1 MSPPRKPSAAL
12 PLLIYNLLFPLAFL
26 AMLPGLARRMMRR
39 GNYRRK
45 FGQRFARYD
54 EATRQRLAGGG
65 WVWVHSIS
73 VGETLLALRLIRRM
87 RSVRPDLR
95 VVLSVTTSTGFALA
109 EENAAEWLEPVY
121 NPIDAWP
128 LARHALETINP
139 ERLIFIEAVWP
150 NLLAQAA
157 ARGIPTSLVARL
169 SPRSERRFR
178 RFRFL
183 TAPIFRLLD
192 AISVQEPGDIEIWKS
207 LGAAE
212 GQIHLTGNIK
222 FDHPLRRDDRAVEFR
237 ALLERLCV
245 PADSPVLLGGSTF
258 PGEEGM
264 LARIC
269 LRLRKS
275 FPGLF
280 LIIVPR
286 HVERASE
293 AAAEVT
299 QAGLDF
305 ALRTA
310 AADRD
315 TPPGCLLVNTT
326 GELRVWYELA
336 TVVFIGKSLSPTA
349 KGGQNPVEPV
359 FAGKPVLFG
368 PHMENFRAVVS
379 RLIDAN
385 AAIETPDEA
394 ALEAAI
400 ASLLR
405 DPGRRT
411 ALAQRALGIVRA
423 HEGAGEK
430 TARLVL
436 DGLGTPFSRMASELN
451 PPPAA

>member
-1 MSPPRKPSAAL
+1 MTLPPPTRKRPATL
-12 PLLIYNLLFPLAFL
+12 PLLIYNLLFPFAFL

-54 EATRQRLAGGG
+54 DTTRLRLAEGG

-87 RSVRPDLR
+87 RTVRPDLR

-109 EENAAEWLEPVY
+109 EENAAEWLEPMY

-128 LARHALETINP
+128 LARRALATVKP
-139 ERLIFIEAVWP
+139 QRLIFIEAVWP

-157 ARGIPTSLVARL
+157 ARGVPTSLVARL

-183 TAPIFRLLD
+183 TGPIFRLLD
-192 AISVQEPGDIEIWKS
+192 AISVQEPGDIECWKS

-237 ALLERLCV
+237 GLLDRLCV
-245 PADSPVLLGGSTF
+245 PRDAPVLLGGSTF

-264 LARIC
+264 LARVC
-269 LRLRKS
+269 LRLRPE

-299 QAGLDF
+299 QAGMDF

-310 AADRD
+310 AAERD
-315 TPPGCLLVNTT
+315 KPPGCLLVNTT

-336 TVVFIGKSLSPTA
+336 TVVFIGKSLSPVA
-349 KGGQNPVEPV
+349 SGGQNPVEPV
-359 FAGKPVLFG
+359 FAGKPVVFG
-368 PHMENFRAVVS
+368 PHMENFGAVVA
-379 RLIDAN
+379 RLTEAE
-385 AAIETPDEA
+385 AAIEAADEA
-394 ALEAAI
+394 ELEKAVAG
-400 ASLLR
+400 LLR
-405 DPGRRT
+405 EPDRRA
-411 ALAQRALGIVRA
+411 ALARRALDIVRA
-423 HEGAGEK
+423 HEGAGER

-436 DGLGTPFSRMASELN
+436 GE
-451 PPPAA
+451 

>member
-1 MSPPRKPSAAL
+1 MSPRKKPSATL
-12 PLLIYNLLFPLAFL
+12 PLLLYNLLFPFAFL

-54 EATRQRLAGGG
+54 AAVRGRMAGGG

-87 RSVRPDLR
+87 QSVRPDLR

-109 EENAAEWLEPVY
+109 SENASDRLEPMY

-128 LARHALETINP
+128 LARRALATIRP

-150 NLLAQAA
+150 NLLARAA
-157 ARGIPTSLVARL
+157 ADGIPTSLVARL
-169 SPRSERRFR
+169 SPRSAKRFR

-183 TAPIFRLLD
+183 TRPIFRLLD
-192 AISVQEPGDIEIWKS
+192 AISVQEPDDIETWKS
-207 LGAAE
+207 LGAE
-212 GQIHLTGNIK
+212 PGQIHLTGNIK
-222 FDHPLRRDDRAVEFR
+222 FDNPLRRDGRAVEFR
-237 ALLERLCV
+237 ALLDRLCV
-245 PADSPVLLGGSTF
+245 PPDAPVLLGGSTF

-269 LRLRKS
+269 LRLRTK

-293 AAAEVT
+293 AAAEIT
-299 QAGLDF
+299 HAGLDF

-336 TVVFIGKSLSPTA
+336 TVVFIGKSLSPAA
-349 KGGQNPVEPV
+349 KGGQNPIEPV

-379 RLIDAN
+379 RLIEGN
-385 AAIETPDEA
+385 AAVEVPGEA

-400 ASLLR
+400 AGLLR
-405 DPGRRT
+405 EPERRA

-423 HEGAGEK
+423 HEGAGER

-436 DGLGTPFSRMASELN
+436 GM
-451 PPPAA
+451 